1 MSLIQF
7 LDTGSLAA
15 VLGID
20 VDAKDVGA
28 DEDDFHLI
36 GRRKQHLDRS
46 DQHMEKVQR
55 SMDVKVGAQSGIV
68 KPFGKMPEAAK
79 KVVFF

>member
-1 MSLIQF
+1 M
-7 LDTGSLAA
+7 
-15 VLGID
+15 LGI
-20 VDAKDVGA
+20 DAKDVGA

-79 KVVFF
+79 KVVIF